1 MLPLNIHRLIF
12 LFGACALAFGMMMG
26 TVPTSVPQLILLGNW
41 LVEMNFKE
49 KWARIKSNRIFWIL
63 SSVYFVHLFGLI
75 YTSDLASGLNDIR
88 IKLPLLFLP
97 LVFFSSKPLSLR
109 ELHLVFYCFL
119 AGSFV
124 NVGWCLV
131 YSFILHNNEV
141 GRDASRF
148 MSHIRLGL
156 YLNMAVACCIYF
168 ASIAETM
175 LKKVSLVIAAVYFIF
190 IMYVLGLASGLV
202 NFFILS
208 FLAVCVIVYYQKP
221 LIKVIAFVLLIVAA
235 GFVIKNILVISNSQ
249 LNVHATKNNLPARQS
264 PSGRPY
270 SHFDTIGQKENGNYV
285 LINIQLDELKKEW
298 QLLFPVDSF
307 NFHPQAYN
315 INRYEVLI
323 RYLAS
328 KGLNKDSVGISKL
341 SAEDKNNIRMDV
353 CNYQYTDWSFM
364 HKRIYEL
371 VCEYDDFNQSRDVN
385 GHSLTMRFY
394 FWGAAV
400 KVIRAHPL
408 AGVGTGD
415 VQQELEKI
423 YVESHSPLE
432 KEWYKRPHNQFL
444 TIVVALGITGLL
456 VFLISII
463 YPVVVFHRFLPILY
477 WPFIILALVS
487 FLLEDTL
494 ETQAGLSF
502 YAVFNTLFVS
512 FAYSSSIRNRI

>member
-1 MLPLNIHRLIF
+1 
-12 LFGACALAFGMMMG
+12 MMIG

-49 KWARIKSNRIFWIL
+49 KWARLKSNRVFWVL
-63 SSVYFVHLFGLI
+63 SAVYFVHLIGLI
-75 YTSDLASGLNDIR
+75 YTNDLTSGLNDIR
-88 IKLPLLFLP
+88 TKLPLLFLP
-97 LVFFSSKPLSLR
+97 IVFFSSKSLSLK
-109 ELHLVFYCFL
+109 ELHWVLYCFL
-119 AGSFV
+119 VGSFA

-168 ASIAETM
+168 ASLADTVLRRTGFI
-175 LKKVSLVIAAVYFIF
+175 VAAIYFVF

-208 FLAVCVIVYYQKP
+208 FLAVCVIAYYQKP
-221 LIKVIAFVLLIVAA
+221 MIKAIAFALLIIAA
-235 GFVIKNILVISNSQ
+235 GFVMLNISVISDSQ
-249 LNVHATKNNLPARQS
+249 LNIRASKNNLPARQS

-298 QLLFPVDSF
+298 QLLFPADSF
-307 NFHPQAYN
+307 NFHPHAYN

-341 SAEDKNNIRMDV
+341 SAEDKNNIRMDI

-371 VCEYDDFNQSRDVN
+371 VCEYDDFNQRRDIN

-394 FWGAAV
+394 FWDAAV
-400 KVIRAHPL
+400 KVIRVHPL

-415 VQQELEKI
+415 VQQELNKI
-423 YVESHSPLE
+423 YVQSHSPLE

-456 VFLISII
+456 VFLISLI
-463 YPVVVFHRFLPILY
+463 YPIVVFHRFLPVLY

-512 FAYSSSIRNRI
+512 FAYSVSTRNRI